1 MNLPE
6 DVPAWPVF
14 WLTYIG
20 LNLPCI
26 LIEAL
31 GAAEA
36 TVTRADWQQQYAD
49 GGVGGLLAASL
60 SPAGG
65 FGKFLLVLL
74 ALSIVGNSA
83 CAYLLLLSKF

>member
-1 MNLPE
+1 MLALPRQ
-6 DVPAWPVF
+6 
-14 WLTYIG
+14 
-20 LNLPCI
+20 PCI
-26 LIEAL
+26 LIECL

-36 TVTRADWQQQYAD
+36 TVTRADWQAQYAS
-49 GGVGGLLAASL
+49 GGVGGLLGASL

-83 CAYLLLLSKF
+83 SPSPFSHRFMKCGC